1 MKEVIQYVKD
11 LKIAYANADEAGV
24 VKFFIEVNKL
34 ETEEQYY
41 IIKAI
46 KEVEEQMYFDIA
58 QIQRS
63 FTIETFRRC
72 AYFNRD
78 QSDEID
84 PVVLETYVDQLKE
97 LKDLKD

>member
-1 MKEVIQYVKD
+1 MKEIMQLVKD
-11 LKIAYANADEAGV
+11 LKIAYANEDETGV

-41 IIKAI
+41 ILKAI
-46 KEVEEQMYFDIA
+46 REVEGEMYFDIA
-58 QIQRS
+58 GVKRK

-84 PVVLETYVDQLKE
+84 PVVLETYIDQLE
-97 LKDLKD
+97 TLKD